1 MSSPADHTPVMSSAM
16 GILCGLLSLPTG
28 KKSYIPDIMARP
40 DSPEY
45 MLVNAV
51 ALLLAVRCQ
60 QEEASKQ
67 LLAKIYHDLKE
78 KTAKQLMFKV
88 IMLMTPKERDWL
100 RDLV

>member
-1 MSSPADHTPVMSSAM
+1 
-16 GILCGLLSLPTG
+16 
-28 KKSYIPDIMARP
+28 MARP

-78 KTAKQLMFKV
+78 KTARQLMFKV

-100 RDLV
+100 KDLV

>member
-1 MSSPADHTPVMSSAM
+1 MV
-16 GILCGLLSLPTG
+16 
-28 KKSYIPDIMARP
+28 RP

-45 MLVNAV
+45 MLINAV

-67 LLAKIYHDLKE
+67 LLARIYGELKE

-88 IMLMTPKERDWL
+88 IMLMTPRERDWL
-100 RDLV
+100 RDLA

>member
-1 MSSPADHTPVMSSAM
+1 MV
-16 GILCGLLSLPTG
+16 
-28 KKSYIPDIMARP
+28 RP
-40 DSPEY
+40 DSSEY

-67 LLAKIYHDLKE
+67 LLARIYSTMKE
-78 KTAKQLMFKV
+78 AKAKQLMFKV

-100 RDLV
+100 KNLA

>member
-1 MSSPADHTPVMSSAM
+1 
-16 GILCGLLSLPTG
+16 
-28 KKSYIPDIMARP
+28 MARP

-60 QEEASKQ
+60 QEDAAKQ
-67 LLAKIYHDLKE
+67 LLARIYHDLKE

-100 RDLV
+100 RDLA

>member
-1 MSSPADHTPVMSSAM
+1 M

-100 RDLV
+100 KDLV

>member
-1 MSSPADHTPVMSSAM
+1 
-16 GILCGLLSLPTG
+16 
-28 KKSYIPDIMARP
+28 MARP

-100 RDLV
+100 KDLV

>member
-1 MSSPADHTPVMSSAM
+1 MV
-16 GILCGLLSLPTG
+16 
-28 KKSYIPDIMARP
+28 RP

-100 RDLV
+100 RDLA

>member
-1 MSSPADHTPVMSSAM
+1 MPV
-16 GILCGLLSLPTG
+16 T
-28 KKSYIPDIMARP
+28 
-40 DSPEY
+40 
-45 MLVNAV
+45 AV

-67 LLAKIYHDLKE
+67 LLARIYSELKE
-78 KTAKQLMFKV
+78 KDAKQLMFKV